1 MVVTLAETTN
11 LYPVHKLKLSV
22 SFCSSFVSF
31 HDTHIRLQKQSKFH
45 TILDQYLSLW
55 SKRHVWGLSPRSSCL
70 VPPLQHGNLQ
80 LQSLVQARP
89 APKLT

>member
-31 HDTHIRLQKQSKFH
+31 HDTHIRLQKQSKFENF
-45 TILDQYLSLW
+45 TLFLTSIF
-55 SKRHVWGLSPRSSCL
+55 
-70 VPPLQHGNLQ
+70 HGGV
-80 LQSLVQARP
+80 SDMFGG
-89 APKLT
+89 